1 MTPTRLFELIN
12 DLGSGHHNTAARGR
26 ARRTP
31 MSWEHPSD
39 KQQTEADFD
48 AEYEARLAEA
58 QRRAGGQGRN
68 DVVDYLSVRAA
79 NDRLR
84 EAGVEWLMEVF
95 AALAGAA
102 NRAGASVTSSRTE
115 AARFRVGN
123 STMVGPQ
130 LTLRLGVRA
139 LTVEAGWP
147 RAPRDGIVR
156 GGGLACARV
165 SHFGNTKAGEELLLV
180 QKGDADARW
189 LILEETGGRADF
201 LAERARRHLDRLLG

>member
-1 MTPTRLFELIN
+1 
-12 DLGSGHHNTAARGR
+12 
-26 ARRTP
+26 
-31 MSWEHPSD
+31 MSWEHPSEQ
-39 KQQTEADFD
+39 QQTEADADLD
-48 AEYEARLAEA
+48 AEYESRLAEA
-58 QRRAGGQGRN
+58 QQRAGGRGRN

-84 EAGVEWLMEVF
+84 EAGVEWLIEVF

-102 NRAGASVTSSRTE
+102 NRAGASVTSTRAE
-115 AARFRVGN
+115 AHRFRVGN

-130 LTLRLGVRA
+130 LTLQLGVRS
-139 LTVEAGWP
+139 LTIEAGWP

-180 QKGDADARW
+180 AAGERDARW
-189 LILEETGGRADF
+189 FAVAETGARTEIT
-201 LAERARRHLDRLLG
+201 AERARLHLDRLLS

>member
-1 MTPTRLFELIN
+1 
-12 DLGSGHHNTAARGR
+12 
-26 ARRTP
+26 

-39 KQQTEADFD
+39 KPQEEEAAERD
-48 AEYEARLAEA
+48 ADYEARLADA
-58 QRRAGGQGRN
+58 QRRAGGRGRN

-84 EAGVEWLMEVF
+84 EAGVEWLLEVF

-102 NRAGASVTSSRTE
+102 NRAGASVTSARVETT
-115 AARFRVGN
+115 RFRVGN

-189 LILEETGGRADF
+189 LVLEETGARTDFPAD
-201 LAERARRHLDRLLG
+201 RARRHLDRLLG

>member
-1 MTPTRLFELIN
+1 
-12 DLGSGHHNTAARGR
+12 
-26 ARRTP
+26 

-39 KQQTEADFD
+39 KQQEQPDED
-48 AEYEARLAEA
+48 DYEERLAEA
-58 QRRAGGQGRN
+58 QRRAGGRGRN
-68 DVVDYLSVRAA
+68 DVVDYLSLRAA

-84 EAGVEWLMEVF
+84 EAGVEWLLEVF

-102 NRAGASVTSSRTE
+102 NRAGASVTSARVE
-115 AARFRVGN
+115 ANRFRVGN

-130 LTLRLGVRA
+130 LTLRWGVRA

-180 QKGDADARW
+180 QRGESDARW
-189 LILEETGGRADF
+189 LAVDESGARTDFPAD
-201 LAERARRHLDRLLG
+201 RARRHLERLLS